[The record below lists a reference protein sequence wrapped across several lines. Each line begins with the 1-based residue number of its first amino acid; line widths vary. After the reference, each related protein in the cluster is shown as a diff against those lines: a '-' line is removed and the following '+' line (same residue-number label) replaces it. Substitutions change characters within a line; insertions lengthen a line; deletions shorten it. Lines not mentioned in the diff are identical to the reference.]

1 MVIEYIRY
9 KVAVDQ
15 STAFQRA
22 YANAADILDRS
33 EHCISY
39 ELSQCTEEKE
49 VFTVRIEWDSVE
61 GHLNGF
67 RKSAEFGQFFE
78 LVKPF
83 FQQIQEMRH
92 YEIVDAQPAR

>member
-15 STAFQRA
+15 CAAFQRA
-22 YANAADILDRS
+22 YANAADILHRS
-33 EHCISY
+33 DHCISY
-39 ELSQCTEEKE
+39 ELSQCTEDKE
-49 VFTVRIEWDSVE
+49 FFTVRIEWDSVE

-67 RKSAEFGQFFE
+67 RKSTEFAQFFE

-92 YEIVDAQPAR
+92 YEIVDARPAR